1 MARIQPE
8 QSIVAIDIGTTKI
21 CVLVGMPQ
29 EDGTIAIVGIGTLP
43 SHGLSRGVVVDI
55 KQASESIKTAVEQ
68 ASLMAGFTITHAT
81 VGISG
86 AHIQS
91 YNSTGMIPI
100 SKDFVKDKDI
110 AAVVAAAQAIALN
123 EQQQVLHVIP
133 QWFIVDG
140 HGPLSNPEGM
150 HGVRLETQVHVITGS
165 ISSVQNIMSACSM
178 AGIHV
183 DDIVLEQL
191 ASAQAVLTP
200 DERNLGVIMVDI
212 GGGTADIAVY
222 HNNSLLHTK
231 VIAIAGNHV
240 TRDIAIVLRT
250 SLPEA
255 ERIKREHGCV
265 LLDNAELNNEILMG
279 AADGQQVSII
289 HQKDVTA
296 IIYARVHELL
306 TLINQDIASNQL
318 SSYIRTGLVLT
329 GGGSL
334 LPHFTELAQRMLNM
348 PARIGIPQSSKPL
361 ASELQNPIYA
371 TAYGLLLHAIQK
383 KENPALEDLNNS
395 LTNRILQRM
404 KSWVADFF

>member
-1 MARIQPE
+1 MRTQPE

-29 EDGTIAIVGIGTLP
+29 ENGTIAIVGIGTIP

-55 KQASESIKTAVEQ
+55 AQASESIKAAVAQ
-68 ASLMAGFTITHAT
+68 ASLMAGFSITHAT

-86 AHIQS
+86 AHINS
-91 YNSTGMIPI
+91 YNSSGMIPI
-100 SKDFVKDKDI
+100 AKGFVKDKDI
-110 AAVVAAAQAIALN
+110 AAVVAAAQAIALD

-133 QWFIVDG
+133 QWFTVDG
-140 HGPLSNPEGM
+140 QGPLSNPAGM
-150 HGVRLETQVHVITGS
+150 HGVRLETQVHIITGS
-165 ISSVQNIMSACSM
+165 VSSVQNIITCCSM

-191 ASAQAVLTP
+191 ASAHAVLTN

-222 HNNSLLHTK
+222 HNKSLLHTK

-255 ERIKREHGCV
+255 ERIKREHGSV
-265 LLDNAELNNEILMG
+265 LLDAHELHNEILIG
-279 AADGQQVSII
+279 AADGKQVCIIQQ
-289 HQKDVTA
+289 QELTA
-296 IIYARVHELL
+296 IIYARAYELL
-306 TLINQDIASNQL
+306 SLIQQDIVKHQL
-318 SSYIRTGLVLT
+318 TPYIRTGLVLT

-334 LPHFTELAQRMLNM
+334 LPHFTELA
-348 PARIGIPQSSKPL
+348 ARLLALPTRLGIPQSETPL
-361 ASELQNPIYA
+361 APELQSPIYA
-371 TAYGLLLHAIQK
+371 TAYGLLVHAVQK
-383 KENPALEDLNNS
+383 KAHPHSQDLNSS